1 MKKELKFKT
10 NIKCMGCVSA
20 VTPALNETVGAGNWE
35 VDIQSPDKPLTIQG
49 EEVEANAV
57 IAALEK
63 VGFKADVVA

>member
-10 NIKCMGCVSA
+10 NIKCMGCVNT

-35 VDIQSPDKPLTIQG
+35 VDLQSADKQLTIQG
-49 EEVEANAV
+49 EDVQATAV

-63 VGFKADVVA
+63 VGYKADVD